1 MLQGSNL
8 VCVRG
13 DRRLFKDVNFS
24 LKAGGIMRVTGP
36 NGSGKTS
43 LLRMLCGLSKPEY
56 GEISW
61 HGKSIRSLDG
71 EYYGDITY
79 LGHLGGAKDD
89 LTALENLRV
98 SSALAGTEISE
109 QEAADALQ
117 DIGLGGRELL
127 PVKVLSQGQK
137 KRVGLARL
145 LIGKTVLW
153 ILDEPLVALDVSAVE
168 MIKGILEQHL
178 AHGGMVVM
186 TTHQEIDIAAETT
199 QQLQLA

>member
-24 LKAGGIMRVTGP
+24 LEAGGLMRVTGP

-43 LLRMLCGLSKPEY
+43 LLRMLCGLSRPEH

-61 HGKSIRSLDG
+61 HGKSVRSLNG

-89 LTALENLRV
+89 LTALENLRI
-98 SSALAGTEISE
+98 SCALAGIEVTE
-109 QEAADALQ
+109 QEAIDALQ
-117 DIGLGGRELL
+117 YIGLGGRELL

-137 KRVGLARL
+137 KRVALARL
-145 LIGKTVLW
+145 LIGNTVLW
-153 ILDEPLVALDVSAVE
+153 ILDEPLVALDTMAVG
-168 MIKGILEQHL
+168 MIKEILEQHL
-178 AHGGMVVM
+178 AQGGMVVM
-186 TTHQEIDIAAETT
+186 TTHQEIDIAAVTT